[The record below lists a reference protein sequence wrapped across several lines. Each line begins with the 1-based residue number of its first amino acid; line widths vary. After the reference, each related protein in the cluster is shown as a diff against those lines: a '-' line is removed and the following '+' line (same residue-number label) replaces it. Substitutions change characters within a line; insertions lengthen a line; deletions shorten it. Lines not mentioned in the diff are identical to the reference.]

1 MKTLKFWRTLAEGW
15 KNFTRNGWLSL
26 ATVSV
31 LVLSL
36 YVISITIA
44 LGFAAHLVTK
54 DAQDK
59 VNISIYFNSDVQEE
73 KIIEIRDQLNTFH
86 EIQSIEYV
94 SQTQALDQL
103 LDTQKEN
110 EDIQKALDELGF
122 NPLKSSLV
130 IKAHELS
137 QYETINAALE
147 HSEFASLI
155 HKINFNRNK
164 EIIER
169 FDMVIGIIEKVG
181 LSLGIVFVFIA
192 VLITYNTV
200 RLTLYSHRQEFE
212 IMRLVGASNLYI
224 KMPSVFEG
232 MLYGI
237 FAAITALILV
247 TCTMYF
253 VASLVDISLEGKSL
267 FMWYLTQSWI
277 VGLGLLVMGI
287 LLGVISSWIAIKKYL
302 KI

>member
-1 MKTLKFWRTLAEGW
+1 MKTLKFWRTLSEGW

-36 YVISITIA
+36 YVISITVA
-44 LGFAAHLVTK
+44 LGVAAHLITK

-73 KIIEIRDQLNTFH
+73 RILEIQDKLNTFH

-94 SQTQALDQL
+94 SQNQALDQL
-103 LDTQKEN
+103 LEAQKEN
-110 EDIQKALDELGF
+110 TDVQKALDELGF

-147 HSEFASLI
+147 LSEFYPLM

-169 FDMVIGIIEKVG
+169 FDMVINVIEKVG

-192 VLITYNTV
+192 VLITYNTI
-200 RLTLYSHRQEFE
+200 RLTLYSHRHEFE

-224 KMPSVFEG
+224 KMPSMFEG

-237 FAAITALILV
+237 FAALTTLILM

-253 VASLVDISLEGKSL
+253 ASSVINISLEGKSI
-267 FMWYLTQSWI
+267 FMWYLSQSWKA
-277 VGLGLLVMGI
+277 GLTLLGMGI
-287 LLGVISSWIAIKKYL
+287 ILGVVSSWIAIKKYL